1 MREDLDLLQSKIG
14 QLKADCEQYVGYA
27 SDAEERESIINAK
40 NGLESLGK
48 QTSTA
53 QVDGVNKELTKL
65 KTLINDL
72 KTAVNKEEVM
82 KSCVQLF
89 LKIEKKFHEVE
100 SNMEEGWKV

>member
-1 MREDLDLLQSKIG
+1 MREDLDLLQSKIS

-53 QVDGVNKELTKL
+53 
-65 KTLINDL
+65 
-72 KTAVNKEEVM
+72 
-82 KSCVQLF
+82 
-89 LKIEKKFHEVE
+89 
-100 SNMEEGWKV
+100 